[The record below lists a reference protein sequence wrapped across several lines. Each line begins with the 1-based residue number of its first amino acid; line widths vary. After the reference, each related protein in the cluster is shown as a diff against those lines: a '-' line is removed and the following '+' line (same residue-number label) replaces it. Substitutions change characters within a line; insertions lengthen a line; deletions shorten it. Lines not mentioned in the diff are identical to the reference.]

1 MKDMIEG
8 IPKNWLGIVE
18 TKVGPLSE
26 ADRAL
31 VERVAENIATR
42 WGVKAYE
49 EDPDSPDV
57 KFKTLYAT
65 HKDRAQAWI
74 VAIVEMVRALGDG
87 EPERFQA

>member
-57 KFKTLYAT
+57 KFT